1 MEMHEEEFEIK
12 NVGDLINVLQQMRHL
27 KIDTM
32 YMIGY
37 VDDDLVTLRLGST
50 RDIAQAF
57 IIAAIDD
64 DALRAIINTAATKLP
79 SRN

>member
-1 MEMHEEEFEIK
+1 MNHHEEEFEIK
-12 NVGDLINVLQQMRHL
+12 SMGDLINVLRKMKHL
-27 KIDTM
+27 KVDTM

-37 VDDDLVTLRLGST
+37 VDDDLITLRLGST
-50 RDIAQAF
+50 HDIAQAF
-57 IIAAIDD
+57 VLAAIDD